1 MLLGVWVDGQLND
14 NKPIFQRGV
23 TDKRGVRPTI
33 AREGSK
39 LDFVRR
45 GPARASEPT
54 RVTDEIL
61 WAETCSPTSYEI
73 IVLRLRSFSQ

>member
-1 MLLGVWVDGQLND
+1 MTEKLDVSVMYLCRGAEYSKMCSSHSELIG
-14 NKPIFQRGV
+14 GV

-45 GPARASEPT
+45 GPYST
-54 RVTDEIL
+54 TK
-61 WAETCSPTSYEI
+61 
-73 IVLRLRSFSQ
+73 IVLFFQLLSMSRVSL

>member
-1 MLLGVWVDGQLND
+1 MTEKLDVSVMYLCRGAEYSKMCSSHSELIG
-14 NKPIFQRGV
+14 GV

-45 GPARASEPT
+45 VP
-54 RVTDEIL
+54 
-61 WAETCSPTSYEI
+61 
-73 IVLRLRSFSQ
+73 

>member
-1 MLLGVWVDGQLND
+1 MTIDMVQKPVQQYRYIESPSRQELALLCCWVFGLMANSTTTSL
-14 NKPIFQRGV
+14 KPIFQRGV

-45 GPARASEPT
+45 VP
-54 RVTDEIL
+54 
-61 WAETCSPTSYEI
+61 
-73 IVLRLRSFSQ
+73 